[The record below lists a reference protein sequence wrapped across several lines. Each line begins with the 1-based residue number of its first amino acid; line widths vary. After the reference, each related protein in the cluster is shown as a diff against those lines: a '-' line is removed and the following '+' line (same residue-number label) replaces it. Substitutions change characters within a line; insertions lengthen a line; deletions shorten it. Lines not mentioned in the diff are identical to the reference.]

1 MKKLAI
7 LASVAAVAVAVPA
20 QAHKGEGRP
29 GANGK
34 GQGQGANA
42 NGPGQK
48 GGHHGAKKA
57 KRRCNVRYNAGGL
70 LVDASL
76 TQTRGADTERRK
88 DDRYSG
94 TVTVDVKRGNRAAKA
109 DVGTTQTYT
118 LTDVRARFADTN
130 DDGTKD
136 APVAGDRVHVMG
148 KITRDNER
156 CNPDDAAT
164 APTIKAVG
172 FGPPPAPEEAPTS

>member
-1 MKKLAI
+1 MKKLVI

-20 QAHKGEGRP
+20 QAHKGADGP

-34 GQGQGANA
+34 GPGQGASA

-70 LVDASL
+70 FVDGSL
-76 TQTRGADTERRK
+76 TQTQGADTERRK

-94 TVTVDVKRGNRAAKA
+94 SVTVDVKRGNRAAKA
-109 DVGTTQTYT
+109 DVGTTKTYT
-118 LTDVRARFADTN
+118 LTDVRVHFADTN
-130 DDGTKD
+130 GDGTAD
-136 APVAGDRVHVMG
+136 APVAGDRVRVMG
-148 KITRDNER
+148 KVTRDNER

-164 APTIKAVG
+164 EPTIKKVG
-172 FGPPPAPEEAPTS
+172 FGGPPPAQEVPTS